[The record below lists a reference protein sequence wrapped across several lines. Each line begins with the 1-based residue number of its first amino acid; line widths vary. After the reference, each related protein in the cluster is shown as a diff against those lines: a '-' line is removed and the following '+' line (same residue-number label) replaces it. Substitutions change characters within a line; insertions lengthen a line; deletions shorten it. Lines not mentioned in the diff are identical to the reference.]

1 MMGHKI
7 KQLFSIY
14 LFKFVASVVLFAG
27 INTAIAESAASTGIN
42 LLDDTQTKIHLAKP
56 AERIVSLSPHLTE
69 LLFSVDAGDKIVAT
83 VDFANYPE
91 QAKKIPNLGSYTKL
105 NAESI
110 IAFKP
115 DLVIAWP
122 SGNDPRV
129 IEQLRQLGVNVYVQE
144 GEDMDLLS
152 HEIKQLGI
160 LAGTEPLA
168 EKVASDADARLAAL
182 KLQQN
187 TKTPIRVFYQVWN
200 SPLMSVND
208 RQQIGK
214 MIRLCGG
221 TNIFG
226 DAQILAPQISV
237 ESVLAADPDVIIAS
251 GMDTSRPEWLDD
263 WKKWP
268 QLKAVKSN
276 NLYFIEPDYVQRFS
290 MRSLDGAEKICGF
303 LDKAREKQNKL
314 K

>member
-1 MMGHKI
+1 MRHKI

-14 LFKFVASVVLFAG
+14 LFKLVASITFVANVT
-27 INTAIAESAASTGIN
+27 TAIAETVVNEGIN

-69 LLFSVDAGDKIVAT
+69 LLFSVGAGNKIVAT

-91 QAKKIPNLGSYTKL
+91 QAKKIPNLGNYTKL

-152 HEIKQLGI
+152 HEIRQLGA
-160 LAGTEPLA
+160 LAGTGSIA
-168 EKVASDADARLAAL
+168 EKVASEADARLAAL

-200 SPLMSVND
+200 NPLMSVND
-208 RQQIGK
+208 KQQIGK
-214 MIRLCGG
+214 MIHLCGG

-226 DAQILAPQISV
+226 NAQILAPQISV

-268 QLKAVKSN
+268 QLKAVKSDD
-276 NLYFIEPDYVQRFS
+276 LYFIEPDYVQRFS
-290 MRSLDGAEKICGF
+290 LRSLDGTEKICGF

-314 K
+314 RP